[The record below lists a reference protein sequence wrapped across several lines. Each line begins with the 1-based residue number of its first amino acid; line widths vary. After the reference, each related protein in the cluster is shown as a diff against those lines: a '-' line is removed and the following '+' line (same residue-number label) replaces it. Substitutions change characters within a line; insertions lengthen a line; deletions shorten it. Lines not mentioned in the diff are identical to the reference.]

1 MTREPRLPRQAP
13 GCPCMRRACH
23 EHLWPGL
30 ASLRACDR
38 ETKPLGRAPATLNAT
53 MAATALS
60 GGLDLLPAVVGNA
73 PILAENS
80 IGGS

>member
-30 ASLRACDR
+30 ANLPACDR
-38 ETKPLGRAPATLNAT
+38 ETKPVARPPATLNAP
-53 MAATALS
+53 MAATAS
-60 GGLDLLPAVVGNA
+60 SRGLGLLPAVAGNA
-73 PILAENS
+73 SISAENS
-80 IGGS
+80 IGGT